1 MYKLIVVDDEAVIR
15 KGLVNGNPW
24 NAWGFEIV
32 GQAADGIEAIEEI
45 QNKRPEVVLTDI
57 RMPKYDGVQL
67 MEYLNTNYPE
77 IKIIIL
83 SGYSDFEYLNKSIKN
98 NVFDYLLKPTLEE
111 DFIDLFSRLKTKLD
125 EEKSE
130 KEYIKELE
138 WAQQLMKLNSYL
150 MGIST
155 FTHEEMTW
163 IPKEGIVT
171 LWTMEKESREEA
183 FDQLK
188 ANNLKAQTVFY
199 QILPETVIGISAGK
213 PRQLFRH
220 MQKKYPSLSV
230 GASTKFEDK
239 NYYSAYQEAKEALE
253 QTRYTGSGKW
263 IDVESLSN
271 RNISPLVQEILHILS
286 EEYKS
291 NVVSLDYIGERVGKS
306 PSYISK
312 LFKKEMGYN
321 FTTYIT
327 KKRMEKAKEML
338 QDISYK
344 VYEVGEELG
353 YADPSTFIK
362 VFRKTY
368 GMSPNE
374 YREGGERE
382 KDL

>member
-45 QNKRPEVVLTDI
+45 QNKKPEVVLTDI

-171 LWTMEKESREEA
+171 LWTMEKENREEA

-188 ANNLKAQTVFY
+188 ANNLKSQTVFY
-199 QILPETVIGISAGK
+199 QILPETVIGISAEK

-230 GASTKFEDK
+230 GASTKFGDK

-263 IDVESLSN
+263 IDAESLSN

-321 FTTYIT
+321 FTAYIT

-374 YREGGERE
+374 YREG
-382 KDL
+382 